1 MILKG
6 ALQKQSANLSRL
18 LSDCLRDVALE
29 MYAKELITKSV
40 YQNPTYIS
48 LINDFENGMVFKD
61 ISGLQ
66 NHCQLFLDSLS
77 SQGGPVKSAA
87 KVIAENWK
95 NEISIE
101 LKITLTLNVY

>member
-1 MILKG
+1 MKG
-6 ALQKQSANLSRL
+6 ALQKQSANLSRS
-18 LSDCLRDVALE
+18 LSGCLREVATE

-40 YQNPTYIS
+40 HQNPTYIS
-48 LINDFENGMVFKD
+48 LINDFENEMVFKD
-61 ISGLQ
+61 ISGLE

-77 SQGGPVKSAA
+77 SQRGPVKSAA

-95 NEISIE
+95 SEISNE